1 MLPAPRRRLWTLPL
15 ITLLLTALTA
25 CSSSSVAPKADATRS
40 GAPQATTLGV
50 TTVQLPANGAPTGT
64 KLTLAKGTN
73 PLPLTAQDV
82 VKSLTPPVQIS
93 LAGAQP
99 LRPAM
104 VIAHLDTAPVDLSK
118 VYLVVQ
124 STSNSPVQ
132 LIPATWDPAR
142 HTLSAPMSHFSVAFF
157 GSIDIGKI
165 LDQITIA
172 FKSTFSLGSPRPECA
187 GKPVTRN
194 GTTYTLPSVY
204 TNKGDGVV
212 WPCLGIAGDKI
223 SLELQSNTGLPYRV
237 RVSPKAEVT
246 YGGTLDIGAA
256 AVLAG
261 YQTLVTKA
269 PYSESLLIPSSSVTY
284 RFTPADLPGVVQ
296 AKIDVGSHLALTS
309 VWAVQYL
316 LTIFHIDVKLLD
328 QADVI
333 KCVGDAVDTAGLSGT
348 QPSAAA
354 MGSLM
359 KSAISCTGPIV
370 KAAGGVLGEV
380 AAGVLSV
387 LGGGVGLVVAGLQGA
402 IRTATGTDL
411 TTLKIETAQAASLTS
426 SAFVGDW
433 YVHGGSLTIHSDGT
447 ALTSVRLYESCTR
460 DGITECYGQ
469 WSLTTHLSPDG
480 KTATLTST
488 GFRYVA
494 SFGGPPQQVTDL
506 HWKSGAPAW
515 IKTGIVLR
523 YQFIAP
529 GIIKDLN
536 GAIGDGSQ
544 PYMCS
549 AKNPPTTN
557 LCGA

>member
-1 MLPAPRRRLWTLPL
+1 
-15 ITLLLTALTA
+15 
-25 CSSSSVAPKADATRS
+25 
-40 GAPQATTLGV
+40 
-50 TTVQLPANGAPTGT
+50 
-64 KLTLAKGTN
+64 
-73 PLPLTAQDV
+73 
-82 VKSLTPPVQIS
+82 
-93 LAGAQP
+93 
-99 LRPAM
+99 
-104 VIAHLDTAPVDLSK
+104 
-118 VYLVVQ
+118 
-124 STSNSPVQ
+124 
-132 LIPATWDPAR
+132 
-142 HTLSAPMSHFSVAFF
+142 MSHFSVAFF

-165 LDQITIA
+165 LDQITTA
-172 FKSTFSLGSPRPECA
+172 FKSTLSLGRSRPDCA

-204 TNKGDGVV
+204 TKNGDGVV
-212 WPCLGIAGDKI
+212 WPCLQVSGNKV

-237 RVSPKAEVT
+237 RVGPKSEVT
-246 YGGTLDIGAA
+246 YGGTLDLGSA

-261 YQTLVTKA
+261 YRNLVTKA
-269 PYSESLLIPSSSVTY
+269 PYSESLLIPNSSVTY
-284 RFTPADLPGVVQ
+284 KFSPPDLPGTIQ
-296 AKIDVGSHLALTS
+296 AKVDVGSHLALTS

-316 LTIFHIDVKLLD
+316 LTVFHIDIKLFD
-328 QADVI
+328 QADVL

-370 KAAGGVLGEV
+370 KAAGGVLGGV
-380 AAGVLSV
+380 AATVLSV

-411 TTLKIETAQAASLTS
+411 TTLRIETLRIEKATAASLTS

-447 ALTSVRLYESCTR
+447 ALTGVRLYESCTR
-460 DGITECYGQ
+460 DGITECYAQ
-469 WSLTTHLSPDG
+469 WIMTATLSPDG
-480 KTATLTST
+480 KIATLTST
-488 GFRYVA
+488 KFRYA
-494 SFGGPPQQVTDL
+494 TYLGGTPREVTDL
-506 HWKSGAPAW
+506 HWKSGAPTWPKAR
-515 IKTGIVLR
+515 IVLR

-529 GIIKDLN
+529 GIIKDFN

-549 AKNPPTTN
+549 AKHPPTTV